1 VIELLHGQKYGIVLV
16 ASAILALAF
25 LASAQD
31 DYSISIATD
40 KFLGNYLVNQSG
52 FTLYYFENDSDV
64 FGKSTCTGDCALLW
78 PPFYASD
85 LTLPADLRAVE
96 FGEVIRADGQ
106 KQTTFKSWPLYLYSK
121 DKEPEDINGEG
132 VEGLW
137 HIIDPNNQPQMI

>member
-1 VIELLHGQKYGIVLV
+1 MAVLSV
-16 ASAILALAF
+16 AL

-31 DYSISIATD
+31 EYSVNIASD

-64 FGKSTCTGDCALLW
+64 LGKSTCTGECALLW
-78 PPFYASD
+78 MPFYVPD
-85 LTLPADLRAVE
+85 LTLPETLRAVD
-96 FGEVIRADGQ
+96 FGEITNIDGG

-121 DKEPEDINGEG
+121 DKMDGDINGEG
-132 VEGLW
+132 VDGLW